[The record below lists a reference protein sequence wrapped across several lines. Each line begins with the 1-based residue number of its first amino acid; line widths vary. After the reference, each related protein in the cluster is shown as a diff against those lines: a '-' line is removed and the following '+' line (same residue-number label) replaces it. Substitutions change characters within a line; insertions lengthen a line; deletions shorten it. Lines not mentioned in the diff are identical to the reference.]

1 MNLLQKAIHKTGSMN
16 LAVVGVVMLILEV
29 IILTIHY
36 ICGLNNNIPLWAA
49 LAMTFIGITLI
60 IVQIKRKSD
69 L

>member
-16 LAVVGVVMLILEV
+16 LAAVGVVMLILEV

-60 IVQIKRKSD
+60 IMQIKRKSD